1 MSERIE
7 ALLTELVA
15 LQRQQIANQTASIE
29 QQRLAVEQQ
38 RIAVDR
44 QQRLVRLFRP
54 LLALALVALLSILLP
69 YLWQWVRYFS
79 AS

>member
-7 ALLTELVA
+7 ALLAELVA
-15 LQRQQIANQTASIE
+15 LQRQQLANQSASIE

-38 RIAVDR
+38 RIAVER
-44 QQRLVRLFRP
+44 QQRVVRLLRP
-54 LLALALVALLSILLP
+54 ALAVVIVGVLAILLP
-69 YLWQWVRYFS
+69 YFWQWAQYLS

>member
-7 ALLTELVA
+7 ALLAELVEI
-15 LQRQQIANQTASIE
+15 QRQQLANQSASIE

-38 RIAVDR
+38 CIAVER
-44 QQRLVRLFRP
+44 QQRVVRLLRP
-54 LLALALVALLSILLP
+54 ALAVVIFGILAILLP
-69 YLWQWVRYFS
+69 YLWQWIQFLS